1 MDALTFLK
9 AKFPMWEIQDRGPFN
24 TVSLREENLIEAMEE
39 YADLK
44 GDEFS
49 GLKTNESESPKF
61 KAPVQF
67 IEEFPFQMFCP
78 NGRKS
83 NTMKPLLSF
92 QPEYR
97 FPEGY
102 KVTDLDKDQ
111 KLVEIEGSLGE
122 RCWVELQ
129 QLFPSINLSSITRI
143 KQNDGTLINVIFHS
157 AGSYPGRKGEQ
168 LFLTFEI
175 VS

>member
-9 AKFPMWEIQDRGPFN
+9 AKFPMWEVQDRGPFN

-39 YADLK
+39 YANLK
-44 GDEFS
+44 QDDEFS
-49 GLKTNESESPKF
+49 GLIKESESPEI
-61 KAPVQF
+61 KAKVEF
-67 IEEFPFQMFCP
+67 IEEFPFQMFFP
-78 NGRKS
+78 NGKKS
-83 NTMKPLLSF
+83 NTMKPLLTF

-102 KVTDLDKDQ
+102 KVTDLDKNQ

-129 QLFPSINLSSITRI
+129 QLFPSINLCSITRI
-143 KQNDGTLINVIFHS
+143 KQNDESIIKVIFHS

-168 LFLTFEI
+168 LYLTFEI